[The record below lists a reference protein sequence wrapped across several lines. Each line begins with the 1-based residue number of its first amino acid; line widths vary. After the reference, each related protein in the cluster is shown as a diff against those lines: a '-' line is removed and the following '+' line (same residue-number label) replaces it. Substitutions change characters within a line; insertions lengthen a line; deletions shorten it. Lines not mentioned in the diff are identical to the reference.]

1 MRPQVGIGAPQRPPP
16 TLELEIEFTGAVLA
30 YFRKEAQRRDLPV
43 KRFVNTLLD
52 VIATDQ
58 LAAAILDD

>member
-1 MRPQVGIGAPQRPPP
+1 M
-16 TLELEIEFTGAVLA
+16 LA

-58 LAAAILDD
+58 LVAAILDD